1 MDRIGVDLQAS
12 EFKIIQEKLDPNNN
26 QKIAYEPLVFELQG
40 LPQKV
45 FVNSSVKILA
55 SFAESQPLLKNG
67 LSQLF
72 RETTLTERELKT
84 TIGNLRSKDFPEFSE
99 ENYRNLMRHMCKM
112 GPTGQITANQNFS
125 KIDLVEKIIEGVDT
139 ICIERL

>member
-1 MDRIGVDLQAS
+1 M
-12 EFKIIQEKLDPNNN
+12 
-26 QKIAYEPLVFELQG
+26 
-40 LPQKV
+40 
-45 FVNSSVKILA
+45 
-55 SFAESQPLLKNG
+55 KNG

-112 GPTGQITANQNFS
+112 SPTGQITPNQNFS
-125 KIDLVEKIIEGVDT
+125 KIDLVDKIIEGVEA